1 MSSLDEQGGPAG
13 RIVTF
18 YSYKGGTG
26 RTMALANTAWI
37 LAANGKRVLAVDWDL
52 EAPGLHR
59 FFHPFLDPATL
70 GATTGVIDLLKDYA
84 YAATDDGDTEE
95 RPPDWHREYARVQRH
110 AVSLDWPFPEPGTL
124 DLVSAGRQN
133 RDYSSIVSTFDW
145 DNFYDRLGGGLFF
158 DALREDMRRNYD
170 YVLIDSR
177 TGLSDIA
184 DICTAHLPDV
194 LVDCF
199 TLSDQSI
206 DGASAVAHDIH
217 DRFRSRRIRIL
228 PVPMRIDEGEKEK
241 ADAGRALA
249 RAKFD
254 GFPSGM
260 TEDELTGYWGSVE
273 VPYRPYYAYE
283 ETLAT
288 FGDEAGNAGSLLAAF
303 ERLTGVISEQAV
315 TALPRMPEDVR
326 EGIKK
331 KFTRP
336 RQTLPADL
344 HLSYVSEDRMWADWI
359 AVLLSRAG
367 FKVSLKYV
375 GGEGDGAEKPADRT
389 VFVISPAYQRS
400 ARARQVWE
408 AATGGDP
415 SGRRQVVAVRVG
427 DLRPSPTFSEWPS
440 VDLVRTNEKN
450 AASAL
455 LRALGKPLLPAELTD
470 DSALTDAR
478 FPDTVPRF
486 WNVSPRNASF
496 TGRSAL
502 LERLRN
508 GLGRSASGGSPAPYA
523 LYGLGGVG
531 KTQIA
536 LEYVHRFAADYDL
549 VWWIPSEQNE
559 LIVSSLAELARKL
572 GLRAGDD
579 AAQVAQEVCDHL
591 RQSSS
596 TLRWLLVFDNADEP
610 QEVKR
615 HFPGGAGHVLV
626 TSRNHSWLQHGE
638 VQALEIDPFLREES
652 VEHLLR
658 RAADLTAEDADRV
671 AAAVGDLPLAL
682 DQAGAWLAETGTPV
696 DTYLAELEE
705 QAERVLS
712 LSQPANYPEPVGATW
727 NVSIE
732 RLKERSPAAVRLL
745 QLCAFFAAEPI
756 SMNLLYGDE
765 MTSVLAREDP
775 ALQEKM
781 VLGRVI
787 REIGR
792 FALAKVDRATK
803 SIQVHRLVQAVIRS
817 QLAPQEQEEA
827 QHVVHRILAGAR
839 PPGEEPIDDPENQP
853 TFAAI
858 WPHLEASEAS
868 ICDEPQTRQLLID
881 RVRYL
886 WKRGDLN
893 AALSFA
899 DGLRTLWERQLAV
912 SRDKIPALEKKEKK
926 EREEREARAGNGESA
941 QRAQRSRPA
950 EGTAGERDP
959 RAPRTLAEERRYAT
973 ELQTQLLHLRFHIAN
988 VLRSLG
994 KYVEAEQLGSDT
1006 LAQQRALLLPGH
1018 PHILMT
1024 ASGLATDLGSIGRF
1038 DEALEMATEAYNG
1051 FKESFGE
1058 DHPRTLSAN
1067 NNRAVCLRLLGRY
1080 TEARDVDQEIYDRR
1094 RNDLG
1099 AEHPHT
1105 LISVT
1110 NLGRDL
1116 RETGE
1121 YETSISLLSSS
1132 YEAYLGLFGQVY
1144 PETLRTAKSLAVSLR
1159 KAGRVDEARALT
1171 HQTREYYRLR
1181 DTPATTPDVLDCTLN
1196 YATDLYF
1203 TGARDEALVL
1213 AQDIVRQYRTAPGE
1227 RHPATLAAVNNLGIF
1242 LRGAGEVSRA
1252 RALMEKN
1259 FATLRAVLGDRHP
1272 YTLACAVNLANV
1284 LAELDEL
1291 GMAEELERMAVAGF
1305 QPALGHRH
1313 PDTVVSRA
1321 NLGVT
1326 LRALGRIPEADQLQD
1341 SARADLARL
1350 LGEEHP
1356 HTVTVREG
1364 KRIHRDLEPPMV

>member
-1 MSSLDEQGGPAG
+1 MSSLDEQEGRAG

-26 RTMALANTAWI
+26 RTMALANAAWI

-59 FFHPFLDPATL
+59 FFHPFLDPATV
-70 GATTGVIDLLKDYA
+70 GATTGVIDMLKEYA
-84 YAATDDGDTEE
+84 WAATSDGDLGDLDE
-95 RPPDWHREYARVQRH
+95 RPPDWHLDYARIQRH
-110 AVSLDWPFPEPGTL
+110 AVSLDWQHFPEPGTL
-124 DLVSAGRQN
+124 DLVSAGRQD
-133 RDYSSIVSTFDW
+133 REYSGLVSTFDW
-145 DNFYDRLGGGLFF
+145 DHFYDDLGGGLFF
-158 DALREDMRRNYD
+158 DALRDDMRQNYD

-206 DGASAVAHDIH
+206 DGASAVAHDIR

-260 TEDELTGYWGSVE
+260 TEDELTHYWGSVE

-288 FGDEAGNAGSLLAAF
+288 FGDEAGNATSLLSAF
-303 ERLTGVISEQAV
+303 ERLTGMISEQAV
-315 TALPRMPEDVR
+315 ISLPRMPKEVR
-326 EGIKK
+326 ETVTA

-336 RQTLPADL
+336 RLALPVDL

-359 AVLLSRAG
+359 AVQLSRAG
-367 FKVSLKYV
+367 FKVSRKYV
-375 GGEGDGAEKPADRT
+375 GCEGDGAEKPADRT
-389 VFVISPAYQRS
+389 VFVLSPAFQRS
-400 ARARQVWE
+400 ARARQVWD
-408 AATGGDP
+408 AATGGDL
-415 SGRRQVVAVRVG
+415 SGRRQVVGVRVG
-427 DLRPSPTFSEWPS
+427 DLRPSPTFGERPS
-440 VDLVRTNEKN
+440 VDLVRTSEKT
-450 AASAL
+450 ATSAL
-455 LRALGKPLLPAELTD
+455 LRALGKPPLPAELTEET
-470 DSALTDAR
+470 ALRDAR
-478 FPDTVPRF
+478 FPDTVPKF
-486 WNVSPRNASF
+486 WNVSPRNSSF

-502 LERLRN
+502 LEKLRD
-508 GLGRSASGGSPAPYA
+508 GLGSSNSAGSSAPCA

-559 LIVSSLAELARKL
+559 LVVSALTDLARRL
-572 GLRAGDD
+572 GLRVGDD
-579 AAQVAQEVCDHL
+579 AAQAAQEVCDHL

-610 QEVKR
+610 QEVSK
-615 HFPGGAGHVLV
+615 HFPGGTGHVLV
-626 TSRNHSWLQHGE
+626 TSRNQTWLHFGE
-638 VQALEIDPFLREES
+638 ALEIDPFLREES
-652 VEHLLR
+652 IEHLLR
-658 RAADLTAEDADRV
+658 RAADLTTEDADRV
-671 AAAVGDLPLAL
+671 ASAVGDLPLAL
-682 DQAGAWLAETGTPV
+682 DQAGAWLAETATPV
-696 DTYLAELEE
+696 DTYLAELEQ
-705 QAERVLS
+705 QAARVLS

-732 RLKERSPAAVRLL
+732 RLTERSPAAVRLL

-756 SMNLLYGDE
+756 SMELLYGDE
-765 MTSVLAREDP
+765 MTSVLSELDP
-775 ALQEKM
+775 SLQEKM

-792 FALAKVDRATK
+792 FALAKVDRATE

-817 QLAPQEQEEA
+817 QLTAREQEDA

-839 PPGEEPIDDPENQP
+839 PSGEEPIDDPKNQP
-853 TFAAI
+853 IFAAI

-868 ICDEPQTRQLLID
+868 TCDEPKTRQLLID

-893 AALSFA
+893 AAHSFA
-899 DGLRTLWERQLAV
+899 GGLRELWEHQLTD
-912 SRDKIPALEKKEKK
+912 SRARIADLEKQ
-926 EREEREARAGNGESA
+926 ESA
-941 QRAQRSRPA
+941 GQARVTGAN
-950 EGTAGERDP
+950 GTVDP
-959 RAPRTLAEERRYAT
+959 RAPRTLDEERRYAT
-973 ELQTQLLHLRFHIAN
+973 ELQTQLLHLRFHMAN

-994 KYVEAEQLGSDT
+994 KYVEAEELGSDT
-1006 LAQQRALLLPGH
+1006 LAQQRALLQLGH
-1018 PHILMT
+1018 PHIMMT

-1038 DEALEMATEAYNG
+1038 EDALELATEAYNG
-1051 FKESFGE
+1051 FREYFGE
-1058 DHPRTLSAN
+1058 DHSRTLSAN

-1080 TEARDVDQEIYDRR
+1080 TEARDVDQEIYDLR

-1099 AEHPHT
+1099 AAHPHT
-1105 LISVT
+1105 LISIT

-1121 YETSISLLSSS
+1121 YEASISLLSSS
-1132 YEAYLGLFGQVY
+1132 YESYKRLFGEAN
-1144 PETLRTAKSLAVSLR
+1144 PDTLRSAKSLAVSQR

-1171 HQTREYYRLR
+1171 QQTREHYRLR
-1181 DTPATTPDVLDCTLN
+1181 DTPASTPDVLDCTLN
-1196 YATDLYF
+1196 YATDLYA
-1203 TGARDEALVL
+1203 TGAREEALSL

-1242 LRGAGEVSRA
+1242 LRGSGEVSRA
-1252 RALMEKN
+1252 RALLEKN
-1259 FATLRAVLGDRHP
+1259 FDILREALGEGHP

-1284 LAELDEL
+1284 MAELNEL
-1291 GMAEELERMAVAGF
+1291 RQAEGLERMAVAGF
-1305 QPALGHRH
+1305 QETLGHRH

-1326 LRALGRIPEADQLQD
+1326 LRSLGRIPEAEQLQE
-1341 SARADLARL
+1341 SSHAEFVRM
-1350 LGEEHP
+1350 LGENHP
-1356 HTVTVREG
+1356 HTVSVREG
-1364 KRIHRDLEPPMV
+1364 KRIHRDLEPPAV

>member
-1 MSSLDEQGGPAG
+1 MSSLDEQDGRSG

-26 RTMALANTAWI
+26 RTMALANVAWI

-59 FFHPFLDPATL
+59 FFHPFLDPATV
-70 GATTGVIDLLKDYA
+70 GATTGVIDMLKDYA
-84 YAATDDGDTEE
+84 WAATDATDPDGADS
-95 RPPDWHREYARVQRH
+95 RPPDWHLDYARIQRH
-110 AVSLDWPFPEPGTL
+110 AVSLDWSFPEPGTL
-124 DLVSAGRQN
+124 DLVSAGRQD
-133 RDYSSIVSTFDW
+133 RDYSGLVSTFDW
-145 DNFYDRLGGGLFF
+145 DHFYDELGGGLFF
-158 DALREDMRRNYD
+158 DALREDMRHNYD
-170 YVLIDSR
+170 YVLVDSR

-206 DGASAVAHDIH
+206 DGAAAVAHDIR

-254 GFPSGM
+254 GFPSGL
-260 TEDELTGYWGSVE
+260 TEDELTDYWGSVE

-288 FGDEAGNAGSLLAAF
+288 FGDETGNATSLLSAF
-303 ERLTGVISEQAV
+303 ERLTGVISGQAV
-315 TALPRMPEDVR
+315 VALPRMPKELR
-326 EGIKK
+326 ETVTA

-336 RQTLPADL
+336 RLTLPVDL

-359 AVLLSRAG
+359 TSQLSRAG
-367 FKVSLKYV
+367 FKVSRRYV
-375 GGEGDGAEKPADRT
+375 GCEGDGAEKPADRT
-389 VFVISPAYQRS
+389 VFVLSPAFQRS
-400 ARARQVWE
+400 ARARQVWD
-408 AATGGDP
+408 AATGGDLA
-415 SGRRQVVAVRVG
+415 GRRQVVAVRVG
-427 DLRPSPTFSEWPS
+427 DLRPAPTFGERPAI
-440 VDLVRTNEKN
+440 DLVRTSEKA

-455 LRALGKPLLPAELTD
+455 LRALGKPPLPAELTD
-470 DSALTDAR
+470 EVALRDAR
-478 FPDTVPRF
+478 FPDTVPKF

-502 LERLRN
+502 LEKLRD
-508 GLGRSASGGSPAPYA
+508 GLGSSSSAGSAAPYA

-559 LIVSSLAELARKL
+559 LVVSSLTDLARRL
-572 GLRAGDD
+572 GLRVGED
-579 AAQVAQEVCDHL
+579 AAQAALEVCDHL
-591 RQSSS
+591 RQSSG
-596 TLRWLLVFDNADEP
+596 LRWLLVFDNADEP
-610 QEVKR
+610 QEVSR
-615 HFPGGAGHVLV
+615 HFPGGTGHVLV
-626 TSRNHSWLQHGE
+626 TSRNQTWLHFGE
-638 VQALEIDPFLREES
+638 ALEIDPFLREES

-658 RAADLTAEDADRV
+658 RAADLTTEEADRV

-696 DTYLAELEE
+696 DTYLAELEH
-705 QAERVLS
+705 QAARVLS

-756 SMNLLYGDE
+756 SMELLYGDE
-765 MTSVLAREDP
+765 MTSVLSELDP
-775 ALQEKM
+775 SLQEKM

-792 FALAKVDRATK
+792 FALAKVDRATE
-803 SIQVHRLVQAVIRS
+803 SIQVHRLVQSVIRS
-817 QLAPQEQEEA
+817 QLTAREQEDA

-839 PPGEEPIDDPENQP
+839 PSGEEPIDDPKNQP

-868 ICDEPQTRQLLID
+868 TCDEPKTRQLLID

-899 DGLRTLWERQLAV
+899 GSLRSLWEQQLAD
-912 SRDKIPALEKKEKK
+912 SRARIAALE
-926 EREEREARAGNGESA
+926 AAPGPGEPASGPGRSA
-941 QRAQRSRPA
+941 
-950 EGTAGERDP
+950 DP
-959 RAPRTLAEERRYAT
+959 RAPRGLAEERRYAT
-973 ELQTQLLHLRFHIAN
+973 ELRTQLLHLRFHIAN

-994 KYVEAEQLGSDT
+994 KYVEAEELGSDT

-1038 DEALEMATEAYNG
+1038 EDALELATEAYDG
-1051 FKESFGE
+1051 FKENFGE

-1080 TEARDVDQEIYDRR
+1080 TEARDVDQEIYDLR

-1099 AEHPHT
+1099 ASHPHT
-1105 LISVT
+1105 LISIT

-1116 RETGE
+1116 RETGQ
-1121 YETSISLLSSS
+1121 YEPSISLLSSS
-1132 YEAYLGLFGQVY
+1132 YEAYRRLFGDLH
-1144 PETLRTAKSLAVSLR
+1144 PETLRSAKSLAVSLR

-1171 HQTREYYRLR
+1171 QQTREQYRLR

-1196 YATDLYF
+1196 YATDLYA
-1203 TGARDEALVL
+1203 TGAREEALSL
-1213 AQDIVRQYRTAPGE
+1213 ALDIVRQYRTAPGE

-1242 LRGAGEVSRA
+1242 LRGSGEVSRA
-1252 RALMEKN
+1252 RALLEKN
-1259 FATLRAVLGDRHP
+1259 LAILKEVLGERHP

-1284 LAELDEL
+1284 LAELNEL
-1291 GMAEELERMAVAGF
+1291 RAAEELERTAVTGF
-1305 QPALGHRH
+1305 QPTLGDQH
-1313 PDTVVSRA
+1313 PDTIVSRA

-1326 LRALGRIPEADQLQD
+1326 LRALNRVPEADQLRKSSHD
-1341 SARADLARL
+1341 EFVRL
-1350 LGEEHP
+1350 LGENHP
-1356 HTVTVREG
+1356 HTVSAREG
-1364 KRIHRDLEPPMV
+1364 KRIHRDLEPPAV

>member
-1 MSSLDEQGGPAG
+1 MGLEGQDGRAG

-26 RTMALANTAWI
+26 RTMALANTAWV

-59 FFHPFLDPATL
+59 FFHPFLDPATA
-70 GATTGVIDLLKDYA
+70 GATTGVIDLLTDYA
-84 YAATDDGDTEE
+84 WAATDDGEQ
-95 RPPDWHREYARVQRH
+95 RPDDWHREYARIQRH
-110 AVSLDWPFPEPGTL
+110 AVSVEWPFPEPGTL

-133 RDYSSIVSTFDW
+133 RDYSAIATSFEF
-145 DNFYDRLGGGLFF
+145 DNFYERLGGGLFL

-170 YVLIDSR
+170 YVLVDSR

-184 DICTAHLPDV
+184 DICTAHLPDL

-206 DGASAVAHDIH
+206 DGAAAVARDIR
-217 DRFRSRRIRIL
+217 DRFDQRRIRIL

-241 ADAGRALA
+241 ADAGRSLA

-260 TEDELTGYWGSVE
+260 TEDELASYWGSVE

-288 FGDEAGNAGSLLAAF
+288 FGDEAGNPTSLLSAF
-303 ERLTGVISEQAV
+303 ERLTSVISDQAV
-315 TALPRMPEDVR
+315 TALPRMDDGVR
-326 EGIKK
+326 LGIKR
-331 KFTRP
+331 KFTRT
-336 RQTLPADL
+336 RSALPADL
-344 HLSYVSEDRMWADWI
+344 HLSYVAEDRMWADWI

-367 FKVSLKYV
+367 FRVIPKYV

-389 VFVISPAYQRS
+389 VVVVSPAYQRS

-408 AATGGDP
+408 TATGNDP
-415 SGRRQVVAVRVG
+415 AGRRQVVVVRVG
-427 DLRPSPTFSEWPS
+427 DFRPAPAFSEWAS

-455 LRALGKPLLPAELTD
+455 LRALGKPPLPVGLSD
-470 DSALTDAR
+470 DTITPDAR
-478 FPDTVPRF
+478 FPDTVPRI
-486 WNVSPRNASF
+486 WNASPRNAAF

-502 LERLRN
+502 LERIRDD
-508 GLGRSASGGSPAPYA
+508 LGSSGSASSAAYA

-559 LIVSSLAELARKL
+559 LIVSALADLAPKL
-572 GLRAGDD
+572 GLRVGDD
-579 AAQVAQEVCDHL
+579 AAQVAQEVRDHL

-610 QEVKR
+610 QEVSR
-615 HFPGGAGHVLV
+615 HFPGGSGHVLV
-626 TSRNHSWLQHGE
+626 TSRDQTWLQYGD
-638 VQALEIDPFLREES
+638 ALEIDPFLREES
-652 VEHLLR
+652 IEHLLR
-658 RAADLTAEDADRV
+658 RAADLTADDAGRV
-671 AAAVGDLPLAL
+671 AEAVGDLPLAL
-682 DQAGAWLAETGTPV
+682 EQAGAWLAETGTPV
-696 DTYLAELEE
+696 DEYLVELGE

-712 LSQPANYPEPVGATW
+712 FGMPANYPEPVGATW

-745 QLCAFFAAEPI
+745 QLCAFFAAEPV
-756 SMNLLYGDE
+756 SMKLLYGDE
-765 MTSVLAREDP
+765 MIRVLAAEDP
-775 ALQEKM
+775 SLQEKM
-781 VLGRVI
+781 VLGQVI

-792 FALAKVDRATK
+792 FALAKVDRSAG

-817 QLAPQEQEEA
+817 QLTPVQQLEA

-839 PPGEEPIDDPENQP
+839 PSGEEPIDDPENQP

-858 WPHLEASEAS
+858 WPHLDASEAS
-868 ICDEPQTRQLLID
+868 TCDEPETRQLLMD
-881 RVRYL
+881 RVRYQ

-893 AALSFA
+893 AALTFA
-899 DGLRTLWERQLAV
+899 QGLRTLWEGQLRTSRERVAELTASGSQAVRQ
-912 SRDKIPALEKKEKK
+912 
-926 EREEREARAGNGESA
+926 SA
-941 QRAQRSRPA
+941 YDGRPPRS
-950 EGTAGERDP
+950 
-959 RAPRTLAEERRYAT
+959 LAEEKRYLAN
-973 ELQTQLLHLRFHIAN
+973 LQIQLLHLRFHIAN

-994 KYVEAEQLGSDT
+994 KYVEAEKLGSAT
-1006 LAQQRALLLPGH
+1006 LASQRSLLSPGH

-1024 ASGLATDLGSIGRF
+1024 ASGLATDLGSVGRF
-1038 DEALEMATEAYNG
+1038 KDALEMATEAYLG

-1067 NNRAVCLRLLGRY
+1067 NNRAVCLRLLGRFN
-1080 TEARDVDQEIYDRR
+1080 EARDVDQEIYDQR

-1099 AEHPHT
+1099 AQHPHT
-1105 LISVT
+1105 LISIT

-1121 YETSISLLSSS
+1121 YDTSVSLLRSGYES
-1132 YEAYLGLFGQVY
+1132 YKDLFGEVY

-1159 KAGRVDEARALT
+1159 KAGVVEEARTLT
-1171 HQTREYYRLR
+1171 LQTREHYRLR
-1181 DTPATTPDVLDCTLN
+1181 ETPPSTPDVLDCTLN
-1196 YATDLYF
+1196 YAIDLYA
-1203 TGARDEALVL
+1203 TGAREEALAQ
-1213 AQDIVRQYRTAPGE
+1213 AQDIVRQYRKAPGE
-1227 RHPATLAAVNNLGIF
+1227 QHPATLAAVNNCGIF
-1242 LRGAGEVSRA
+1242 LRGSGAAEQA
-1252 RALMEKN
+1252 RTLLERN
-1259 FATLRAVLGDRHP
+1259 LETLRRVLGDGHP
-1272 YTLACAVNLANV
+1272 YTLACGVNLANTF
-1284 LAELDEL
+1284 AELDEL
-1291 GMAEELERMAVAGF
+1291 HRAEELERLAVAGF
-1305 QPALGHRH
+1305 QAALGHKH

-1321 NLGVT
+1321 NLAVT
-1326 LRALGRIPEADQLQD
+1326 LRALRRIPEADQLQE
-1341 SARADLARL
+1341 SAQAELERL
-1350 LGEEHP
+1350 LGKEHP
-1356 HTVTVREG
+1356 HAVTVREG
-1364 KRIHRDLEPPMV
+1364 KRIHRDLEPPLV

>member
-1 MSSLDEQGGPAG
+1 MSSLDEQDGRAG

-26 RTMALANTAWI
+26 RTMALANAAWI

-59 FFHPFLDPATL
+59 FFHPFLDPATI
-70 GATTGVIDLLKDYA
+70 GATTGVIDMLKEYA
-84 YAATDDGDTEE
+84 WAATGDGDDDGTDE
-95 RPPDWHREYARVQRH
+95 RPPDWHLDYARIQRH

-124 DLVSAGRQN
+124 DLVSAGRQD
-133 RDYSSIVSTFDW
+133 RDYSALVSTFDW
-145 DNFYDRLGGGLFF
+145 DHFYDDLGGGLFF
-158 DALREDMRRNYD
+158 DALREDMRHNYD
-170 YVLIDSR
+170 YVLVDSR

-184 DICTAHLPDV
+184 DVCTAHLPDT

-206 DGASAVAHDIH
+206 DGAAAVAHDIR
-217 DRFRSRRIRIL
+217 DRYRRRRIRIL

-241 ADAGRALA
+241 ADAGRAFA

-254 GFPSGM
+254 GFPTGM
-260 TEDELTGYWGSVE
+260 TEEELTGYWGSVE

-288 FGDEAGNAGSLLAAF
+288 FGDEAGNATSLLAAF
-303 ERLTGVISEQAV
+303 ERLTGVISDQAV
-315 TALPRMPEDVR
+315 IALPRMAEEVR
-326 EGIKK
+326 EAVAA

-336 RQTLPADL
+336 RLALPADL

-359 AVLLSRAG
+359 ASQLSRAG
-367 FKVSLKYV
+367 FKVSRRYV
-375 GGEGDGAEKPADRT
+375 GCEGDGAEKPADRT
-389 VFVISPAYQRS
+389 VFVLSPAFQRS
-400 ARARQVWE
+400 ARARQVWD
-408 AATGGDP
+408 AAAGGDL

-427 DLRPSPTFSEWPS
+427 DLRPTPTFSERPS
-440 VDLVRTNEKN
+440 VDLVRTSERN
-450 AASAL
+450 AALGL
-455 LRALGKPLLPAELTD
+455 LRALGKPPLPAELSD
-470 DSALTDAR
+470 DSAFRDAR
-478 FPDTVPRF
+478 FPDTVPKF
-486 WNVSPRNASF
+486 WNVSPRNSSF

-502 LERLRN
+502 LERLRD
-508 GLGRSASGGSPAPYA
+508 GLGSSNSGGSPAPYA

-549 VWWIPSEQNE
+549 VWWIPSEQTE
-559 LIVSSLAELARKL
+559 LVVSALTDLARRL
-572 GLRAGDD
+572 GLRVGDD
-579 AAQVAQEVCDHL
+579 AAQAAQEVCDHL
-591 RQSSS
+591 RQASS

-610 QEVKR
+610 QEVSK

-626 TSRNHSWLQHGE
+626 TSRNQTWLQFGE
-638 VQALEIDPFLREES
+638 ALEIDPFLREES
-652 VEHLLR
+652 IEHLLR
-658 RAADLTAEDADRV
+658 RAADLSTEDADRV

-696 DTYLAELEE
+696 DTYLTELEH

-727 NVSIE
+727 NVSID

-756 SMNLLYGDE
+756 SMELLYGDE
-765 MTSVLAREDP
+765 MTSVLAELDP
-775 ALQEKM
+775 SLQERM

-792 FALAKVDRATK
+792 FALAKVDRATE

-817 QLAPQEQEEA
+817 QLTPREQEDA

-839 PPGEEPIDDPENQP
+839 PSGEEPIDDPKNQP
-853 TFAAI
+853 IFAAI

-868 ICDEPQTRQLLID
+868 TCDEPKTRQLLID

-899 DGLRTLWERQLAV
+899 DGLRQLWERQLTV
-912 SRDKIPALEKKEKK
+912 SRGRIADLEK
-926 EREEREARAGNGESA
+926 R
-941 QRAQRSRPA
+941 QPA
-950 EGTAGERDP
+950 EQAPVPQPAGLRDP
-959 RAPRTLAEERRYAT
+959 RAPRTLAEERRYVT

-994 KYVEAEQLGSDT
+994 KYVEAEELGSDT
-1006 LAQQRALLLPGH
+1006 LARQRALLTPGH

-1038 DEALEMATEAYNG
+1038 EDALELAKEAYNG
-1051 FKESFGE
+1051 FKENFGE

-1067 NNRAVCLRLLGRY
+1067 NNRAVCLRLLGHY
-1080 TEARDVDQEIYDRR
+1080 TKARDVDQEIYDLR

-1099 AEHPHT
+1099 AAHPHT
-1105 LISVT
+1105 LISIT

-1121 YETSISLLSSS
+1121 YEPSISLLSSS
-1132 YEAYLGLFGQVY
+1132 YESYKRLFGDTY
-1144 PETLRTAKSLAVSLR
+1144 PETLRNAKSLAVSLR

-1171 HQTREYYRLR
+1171 QQTRENYRLR
-1181 DTPATTPDVLDCTLN
+1181 DTPASTPDVLDCTLN
-1196 YATDLYF
+1196 YATDLYA
-1203 TGARDEALVL
+1203 TGAREEALAL

-1242 LRGAGEVSRA
+1242 LRGSGQANRA
-1252 RALMEKN
+1252 RTLLEKN
-1259 FATLRAVLGDRHP
+1259 LDTLREALGERHP

-1284 LAELDEL
+1284 LAELNEL
-1291 GMAEELERMAVAGF
+1291 RQAEDLERMAVAGF
-1305 QPALGHRH
+1305 QPTLGHEH
-1313 PDTVVSRA
+1313 PDTIVSRA

-1326 LRALGRIPEADQLQD
+1326 LRALGRIPESDQLQE
-1341 SARADLARL
+1341 STHAEFVRL
-1350 LGEEHP
+1350 LGENHP
-1356 HTVTVREG
+1356 HTVSVREG
-1364 KRIHRDLEPPMV
+1364 KRIHRDLEPPAV

>member
-1 MSSLDEQGGPAG
+1 MSLEEQDGRAG

-59 FFHPFLDPATL
+59 FFHPFLDPATV
-70 GATTGVIDLLKDYA
+70 GATTGVIDLLTEYA
-84 YAATDDGDTEE
+84 WAATGDGDDEP
-95 RPPDWHREYARVQRH
+95 RPEDWHREYARIQRH
-110 AVSLDWPFPEPGTL
+110 AVSVEWPFPEPGTL

-133 RDYSSIVSTFDW
+133 RDYSAIVATFDW

-170 YVLIDSR
+170 YVLVDSR

-184 DICTAHLPDV
+184 DICTAHLPDL

-206 DGASAVAHDIH
+206 DGAAAVARDIH

-241 ADAGRALA
+241 ADAGRSLA

-254 GFPSGM
+254 GFPSGL
-260 TEDELTGYWGSVE
+260 TGDELASYWGSVE

-288 FGDEAGNAGSLLAAF
+288 FGDETGNPTSLLSAF
-303 ERLTGVISEQAV
+303 ERLTSVLSDQAV
-315 TALPRMPEDVR
+315 TALPRMDEDVR
-326 EGIKK
+326 LGIKRR
-331 KFTRP
+331 FTRT
-336 RQTLPADL
+336 RSSLPADL
-344 HLSYVSEDRMWADWI
+344 HLSYVAEDRMWADWI
-359 AVLLSRAG
+359 GVLLSRAG
-367 FKVSLKYV
+367 FRVIPRYV
-375 GGEGDGAEKPADRT
+375 GCEGDGAERPADRT
-389 VFVISPAYQRS
+389 VVVISPAYQRS

-408 AATGGDP
+408 TATGNDP
-415 SGRRQVVAVRVG
+415 TGRRQVVAVRVG
-427 DLRPSPTFSEWPS
+427 DFRPAPTFSEWAS

-455 LRALGKPLLPAELTD
+455 LRALGKPPLPVELSD
-470 DSALTDAR
+470 DTITPDAR
-478 FPDTVPRF
+478 FPDTVPRI
-486 WNVSPRNASF
+486 WNASPRNASF

-502 LERLRN
+502 LEHIRDD
-508 GLGRSASGGSPAPYA
+508 LGSSGSGTSAAAYA

-559 LIVSSLAELARKL
+559 LIVSALADLAPKL
-572 GLRAGDD
+572 GLRVGDD
-579 AAQVAQEVCDHL
+579 AAQAAQEVRDHL
-591 RQSSS
+591 RQSSP

-610 QEVKR
+610 QEVSR
-615 HFPGGAGHVLV
+615 YFPGGSGHVLV
-626 TSRNHSWLQHGE
+626 TSRNQTWLQYGA
-638 VQALEIDPFLREES
+638 ALEIDPFLREES
-652 VEHLLR
+652 IEHLLR
-658 RAADLTAEDADRV
+658 RAADLTPDAADRV
-671 AAAVGDLPLAL
+671 AEAVGDLPLAL
-682 DQAGAWLAETGTPV
+682 EQAGAWLAETGTPV
-696 DTYLAELEE
+696 DEYLAELGE

-712 LSQPANYPEPVGATW
+712 FSQPANYPEPVGATW

-756 SMNLLYGDE
+756 SMKLLYGDE
-765 MTSVLAREDP
+765 MIRVLAAEDP
-775 ALQEKM
+775 SLQEKM

-792 FALAKVDRATK
+792 FALAKVDRSPG

-817 QLAPQEQEEA
+817 QLTPVEQLEA

-839 PPGEEPIDDPENQP
+839 PTGEEPIDDPENQP

-858 WPHLEASEAS
+858 WPHLDASEAS
-868 ICDEPQTRQLLID
+868 TCDEPETRQLLLD

-893 AALSFA
+893 AALTFA
-899 DGLRTLWERQLAV
+899 GGLRTLWEGQLRT
-912 SRDKIPALEKKEKK
+912 SRERIEELTEAGGKPA
-926 EREEREARAGNGESA
+926 
-941 QRAQRSRPA
+941 SRPMPYD
-950 EGTAGERDP
+950 GRPP
-959 RAPRTLAEERRYAT
+959 RALPEERRYLT
-973 ELQTQLLHLRFHIAN
+973 NLQIQLLHLQFHIAN

-994 KYVEAEQLGSDT
+994 KYVEAAELGSDT
-1006 LAQQRALLLPGH
+1006 LSRQRSLLIPGH

-1024 ASGLATDLGSIGRF
+1024 ASGLATDLGSVGRF
-1038 DEALEMATEAYNG
+1038 NDALEMATEAYQG

-1067 NNRAVCLRLLGRY
+1067 NNRAVCLRLLGRFN
-1080 TEARDVDQEIYDRR
+1080 EARDVDQEIYDRR

-1099 AEHPHT
+1099 AQHPHT
-1105 LISVT
+1105 LISIT

-1121 YETSISLLSSS
+1121 YDASISLLRSS
-1132 YEAYLGLFGQVY
+1132 YESYMDLFGEVY
-1144 PETLRTAKSLAVSLR
+1144 PETLRNAKSLAVSLR
-1159 KAGRVDEARALT
+1159 KAGVVEEARALT
-1171 HQTREYYRLR
+1171 LQTREHYRR
-1181 DTPATTPDVLDCTLN
+1181 RETPTTTPDVLDCTLN
-1196 YATDLYF
+1196 YATDLYA
-1203 TGARDEALVL
+1203 TGAREEALAL
-1213 AQDIVRQYRTAPGE
+1213 AQDIVRQYRIAPGE
-1227 RHPATLAAVNNLGIF
+1227 LHPATLAAVNNCGIF
-1242 LRGAGEVSRA
+1242 LRGSGAADQA
-1252 RALMEKN
+1252 R
-1259 FATLRAVLGDRHP
+1259 TLLERNLAVLRKVLGDGHP
-1272 YTLACAVNLANV
+1272 YTLACAVNLANT

-1291 GMAEELERMAVAGF
+1291 RRAEELERLAVAGF
-1305 QPALGHRH
+1305 QAALGYKH

-1321 NLGVT
+1321 NLSVT
-1326 LRALGRIPEADQLQD
+1326 LRALRRIPEADQLQE
-1341 SARADLARL
+1341 STQADLERL

-1364 KRIHRDLEPPMV
+1364 KRIHRDLEPPLV

>member
-1 MSSLDEQGGPAG
+1 MSSLDEQDGRAG

-26 RTMALANTAWI
+26 RTMALANAAWI

-59 FFHPFLDPATL
+59 FFHPFLDPATI
-70 GATTGVIDLLKDYA
+70 GATTGVIDMLKEYA
-84 YAATDDGDTEE
+84 WAATGEGDAGDTEE
-95 RPPDWHREYARVQRH
+95 RPADWHLHYARIQRH
-110 AVSLDWPFPEPGTL
+110 AVSLDWSFPEPGTL
-124 DLVSAGRQN
+124 DLVSAGRQD
-133 RDYSSIVSTFDW
+133 RDYSALVGTFDW
-145 DNFYDRLGGGLFF
+145 DHFYDELGGGLFF
-158 DALREDMRRNYD
+158 DALREDMRQNYD

-184 DICTAHLPDV
+184 DVCTAHLPDV

-199 TLSDQSI
+199 TLSGQSI
-206 DGASAVAHDIH
+206 DGASAVAHDIR
-217 DRFRSRRIRIL
+217 DRFRRRRIRIL

-260 TEDELTGYWGSVE
+260 SDDELTGYWGSVE

-288 FGDEAGNAGSLLAAF
+288 FGDEAGNATSLLAAF
-303 ERLTGVISEQAV
+303 ERLTGVISDQAV
-315 TALPRMPEDVR
+315 IGLPRMPEEIR
-326 EGIKK
+326 ESVTA

-336 RQTLPADL
+336 RLALPADL

-359 AVLLSRAG
+359 TFLLSRAG
-367 FKVSLKYV
+367 FKVSRKYV
-375 GGEGDGAEKPADRT
+375 GCEGDGAEKPADRT
-389 VFVISPAYQRS
+389 VFVLSPAFQRS

-408 AATGGDP
+408 AATGGDL

-427 DLRPSPTFSEWPS
+427 DLRPAPTFVERPS
-440 VDLVRTNEKN
+440 VDLVRTSEKS

-455 LRALGKPLLPAELTD
+455 LRALGKPPLPADLTD
-470 DSALTDAR
+470 EAALRDAR
-478 FPDTVPRF
+478 FPDTVPKF
-486 WNVSPRNASF
+486 WNVSPRNSSF

-502 LERLRN
+502 LETLRD
-508 GLGRSASGGSPAPYA
+508 GLGSSNSGGSTAPCA

-549 VWWIPSEQNE
+549 VWWIPSEQSE
-559 LIVSSLAELARKL
+559 LVVSSLTDLARRL
-572 GLRAGDD
+572 GLRVGDD
-579 AAQVAQEVCDHL
+579 AAQAAQEVRDHL

-610 QEVKR
+610 EEVSK

-626 TSRNHSWLQHGE
+626 TSRNQTWLQFGE
-638 VQALEIDPFLREES
+638 ALEIDPFLREES
-652 VEHLLR
+652 IEHLLR
-658 RAADLTAEDADRV
+658 RAAGLTTEDADRV
-671 AAAVGDLPLAL
+671 ASAVGDLPLAL

-696 DTYLAELEE
+696 DTYLVELEQ

-756 SMNLLYGDE
+756 SMKLLYGDE
-765 MTSVLAREDP
+765 MTSVLAEKDP
-775 ALQEKM
+775 SLQEKM

-792 FALAKVDRATK
+792 FALAKVDRATE

-817 QLAPQEQEEA
+817 QLTPREQEDA

-839 PPGEEPIDDPENQP
+839 PSGEEPIDDVENQP

-868 ICDEPQTRQLLID
+868 TCDEPKTRQLLID

-893 AALSFA
+893 AALAFA
-899 DGLRTLWERQLAV
+899 AGLRKLWDRQLTDSQARITELGKREQAGQ
-912 SRDKIPALEKKEKK
+912 SPTPTPA
-926 EREEREARAGNGESA
+926 
-941 QRAQRSRPA
+941 PT
-950 EGTAGERDP
+950 GTVDP
-959 RAPRTLAEERRYAT
+959 RAPRTLAEEERYAT
-973 ELQTQLLHLRFHIAN
+973 ELQTQLLHLRFHTAN

-994 KYVEAEQLGSDT
+994 KYVEAEELGSAT
-1006 LAQQRALLLPGH
+1006 LTQQRALLTAGH

-1038 DEALEMATEAYNG
+1038 EAALELATEAYNG
-1051 FKESFGE
+1051 FKENFGE
-1058 DHPRTLSAN
+1058 DHPRTLAAN

-1080 TEARDVDQEIYDRR
+1080 TEALNVDQEIYDLR

-1099 AEHPHT
+1099 AGHPHT
-1105 LISVT
+1105 LISIT

-1116 RETGE
+1116 RETGQ
-1121 YETSISLLSSS
+1121 YEPSISMLSSS
-1132 YEAYLGLFGQVY
+1132 HEAYKQLFGDMY
-1144 PETLRTAKSLAVSLR
+1144 PETLRNAKSLAVSLR

-1171 HQTREYYRLR
+1171 HQTREHYRVR
-1181 DTPATTPDVLDCTLN
+1181 DTPASTPDVLDCNLN
-1196 YATDLYF
+1196 YATDLYA
-1203 TGARDEALVL
+1203 TGAREEALSL
-1213 AQDIVRQYRTAPGE
+1213 TREIVRQYRTAPGE

-1242 LRGAGEVSRA
+1242 LRGSGEVSRA
-1252 RALMEKN
+1252 RALLEKN
-1259 FATLRAVLGDRHP
+1259 FDTLRDALGDRHP

-1284 LAELDEL
+1284 LAELNEL
-1291 GMAEELERMAVAGF
+1291 RQAEELERLAVAGF
-1305 QPALGHRH
+1305 QPTLGHEH
-1313 PDTVVSRA
+1313 PDTIVSRA

-1326 LRALGRIPEADQLQD
+1326 LRALGRIPEADQLQE
-1341 SARADLARL
+1341 SSHAEFARM
-1350 LGEEHP
+1350 LGENHP
-1356 HTVTVREG
+1356 HTVSVREG
-1364 KRIHRDLEPPMV
+1364 KRIHRDLEPPAV

>member
-1 MSSLDEQGGPAG
+1 MSSVDERGERGERVEREERDGQGEQDGRTG

-59 FFHPFLDPATL
+59 FFHPFLDPATV
-70 GATTGVIDLLKDYA
+70 GATTGVIDLLKEYA
-84 YAATDDGDTEE
+84 WAATGDGGDSEQ
-95 RPPDWHREYARVQRH
+95 RPPEWHREYARIQRH

-124 DLVSAGRQN
+124 DLVSAGRQS
-133 RDYSSIVSTFDW
+133 RDYSAIVSTFDW

-158 DALREDMRRNYD
+158 DALREDMRQNYD

-206 DGASAVAHDIH
+206 DGASMVAHDIH
-217 DRFRSRRIRIL
+217 DRFHSRSIRIL

-241 ADAGRALA
+241 ADAGRSLA

-254 GFPSGM
+254 GFPAGLVD
-260 TEDELTGYWGSVE
+260 DELSTYWGSVE

-288 FGDEAGNAGSLLAAF
+288 FGDEAGNPTSLLSAF
-303 ERLTGVISEQAV
+303 ERLTSVISDRAI
-315 TALPRMPEDVR
+315 TTLPRMDKDLR

-331 KFTRP
+331 KFTRT
-336 RQTLPADL
+336 RLSLPADL

-367 FKVSLKYV
+367 FRVVLRYV
-375 GGEGDGAEKPADRT
+375 GCDGDGAEQPADRT
-389 VFVISPAYQRS
+389 VVVISPAYQRS

-427 DLRPSPTFSEWPS
+427 DFRPAPMFSEWPS

-455 LRALGKPLLPAELTD
+455 LRALGKPPLPAELPD
-470 DSALTDAR
+470 DAVASDAR
-478 FPDTVPRF
+478 FPDTVPKF
-486 WNVSPRNASF
+486 WNISPRNAAF

-502 LERLRN
+502 LERLRD
-508 GLGRSASGGSPAPYA
+508 GLGSASGGTAAMYA

-559 LIVSSLAELARKL
+559 LVVSALADLARKL
-572 GLRAGDD
+572 GLRVGDD
-579 AAQVAQEVCDHL
+579 AAQVAQEVRDHL

-610 QEVKR
+610 QEVSR
-615 HFPGGAGHVLV
+615 HFPGGNGHILV
-626 TSRNHSWLQHGE
+626 TSRNQTWLQYGK
-638 VQALEIDPFLREES
+638 ALEIDPFLREES

-696 DTYLAELEE
+696 DTYLAELEQ

-712 LSQPANYPEPVGATW
+712 FSQPANYPKPVGATW

-756 SMNLLYGDE
+756 SMKLLYGDE
-765 MTSVLAREDP
+765 MIRVLATEDP
-775 ALQEKM
+775 SLQEKM
-781 VLGRVI
+781 VLGQVI

-792 FALAKVDRATK
+792 FALAKVDRATE

-817 QLAPQEQEEA
+817 QLTRQEQEEA

-839 PPGEEPIDDPENQP
+839 PSGEEPIDDPENQP

-868 ICDEPQTRQLLID
+868 ICDEPETRQLLID

-893 AALSFA
+893 AALTLGEA
-899 DGLRTLWERQLAV
+899 LRRLWEGQLT
-912 SRDKIPALEKKEKK
+912 
-926 EREEREARAGNGESA
+926 ERASA
-941 QRAQRSRPA
+941 AQRSHA
-950 EGTAGERDP
+950 AN
-959 RAPRTLAEERRYAT
+959 
-973 ELQTQLLHLRFHIAN
+973 LQIQILHLRFHIAN

-994 KYVEAEQLGSDT
+994 KYVEAETLGSDT
-1006 LAQQRALLLPGH
+1006 LARQRALLRPGH

-1024 ASGLATDLGSIGRF
+1024 ASGLAMDLGNVGRF
-1038 DEALEMATEAYNG
+1038 NDALDMATEAYLG

-1067 NNRAVCLRLLGRY
+1067 NNRALCLRQLGRY
-1080 TEARDVDQEIYDRR
+1080 SEARDVDQEIYDRR

-1099 AEHPHT
+1099 KEHPHT

-1116 RETGE
+1116 REVGE
-1121 YETSISLLSSS
+1121 YETSISLLRDSYQS
-1132 YEAYLGLFGQVY
+1132 YEALFGKVH

-1159 KAGRVDEARALT
+1159 KAGQLEEARALT
-1171 HQTREYYRLR
+1171 QRTRELYRVR
-1181 DTPATTPDVLDCTLN
+1181 ETPTSTPDVLDCTLN
-1196 YATDLYF
+1196 YAADLYA
-1203 TGARDEALVL
+1203 TGARGEALVL
-1213 AQDIVRQYRTAPGE
+1213 AQDIVRQYRSAPGE

-1242 LRGAGEVSRA
+1242 LRGAGEPA
-1252 RALMEKN
+1252 KAGKLMERN
-1259 FATLRAVLGDRHP
+1259 FATLRKVLGERHP
-1272 YTLACAVNLANV
+1272 YTLAAAVNLANV
-1284 LAELDEL
+1284 LAEQGEL
-1291 GMAEELERMAVAGF
+1291 PEAEELERTAVAGF
-1305 QPALGHRH
+1305 QAALGPRH
-1313 PDTVVSRA
+1313 PDSIVSRA
-1321 NLGVT
+1321 NLAVT
-1326 LRALGRIPEADQLQD
+1326 LRALRRIPEADQLQE
-1341 SARADLARL
+1341 SAQAELTRL

-1356 HTVTVREG
+1356 HTVSVREG
-1364 KRIHRDLEPPMV
+1364 KRIHRDLEPLAV